1 MSRVSRRRPQPLS
14 APQAS
19 CCRSPRPHTAFDY
32 RRTEPC
38 IVQETAQWAVVYK
51 PPRMPTAPLTAG
63 ERDTLVYWFLHRHDD
78 VQSGEPSGSRDMRN
92 GEVSSVMPFERA
104 AAIQAAQVRGKKEI
118 EAGLLHRLDTDTRGL
133 VLFAKTQ
140 ACYDFL
146 AARQDEGVL
155 FKRYY
160 AFVEPRISALPKAA
174 GQSRAPG
181 LALSIASQ
189 ETAGRAAVLRQIA
202 AQLPYTIESQFRNFG
217 PGARRVAPVFPGARQ
232 YKKDGRRYTT
242 VLESVSEVS
251 PPADAV
257 SCMGQRS
264 YSEMPLLGVC
274 CCLSRGYRHQIRAHL
289 ASLGLPIA
297 GDPLYGN
304 AAARPLQTAGI
315 LHGTPLLR
323 EAAHVLTAAPLSH
336 AEPVSSDA
344 PLQNGAALS
353 CTDIGL
359 QLYAVKLSFP
369 DPENPR
375 RHICVALPPPDKMNP

>member
-1 MSRVSRRRPQPLS
+1 M
-14 APQAS
+14 
-19 CCRSPRPHTAFDY
+19 
-32 RRTEPC
+32 
-38 IVQETAQWAVVYK
+38 
-51 PPRMPTAPLTAG
+51 
-63 ERDTLVYWFLHRHDD
+63 YWFLHRHDD
-78 VQSGEPSGSRDMRN
+78 VQSGEPSGSRDMRDEA
-92 GEVSSVMPFERA
+92 GASALPFERA

-155 FKRYY
+155 LKRYY
-160 AFVEPRISALPKAA
+160 AFVEPSVPALPKAA
-174 GQSRAPG
+174 GQSCAPG
-181 LALSIASQ
+181 LALSIAPQ
-189 ETAGRAAVLRQIA
+189 ETAGRTAVLRHIA

-217 PGARRVAPVFPGARQ
+217 PGARRVAPVFPGSRQ

-264 YSEMPLLGVC
+264 YSEMPLLGVHC
-274 CCLSRGYRHQIRAHL
+274 RLSRGYRHQIRAHL
-289 ASLGLPIA
+289 ASLGLPIV

-304 AAARPLQTAGI
+304 
-315 LHGTPLLR
+315 
-323 EAAHVLTAAPLSH
+323 TAAPFPQ
-336 AEPVSSDA
+336 ATRVSSGTRFLHTAPVLSAA
-344 PLQNGAALS
+344 PLPHEASVSSETPTQNEAAPS
-353 CTDIGL
+353 CTGVGL
-359 QLYAVKLSFP
+359 QLYAVSLSLP

-375 RHICVALPPPDKMNP
+375 RNISVALPPPDRMNP

>member
-19 CCRSPRPHTAFDY
+19 CCRSPRPHAAFDY

-51 PPRMPTAPLTAG
+51 PPCMPTAPLTAG

-92 GEVSSVMPFERA
+92 GAGASVLPFERA
-104 AAIQAAQVRGKKEI
+104 AAIQAAQVRGKKAI

-140 ACYDFL
+140 TCYDFL
-146 AARQDEGVL
+146 STRQNEGVL
-155 FKRYY
+155 IKRYY
-160 AFVEPRISALPKAA
+160 AFVAPRGCGAQKPDGVEFFNRL
-174 GQSRAPG
+174 
-181 LALSIASQ
+181 
-189 ETAGRAAVLRQIA
+189 A

-242 VLESVSEVS
+242 VLESVFEVS

-264 YSEMPLLGVC
+264 YSEMPLLGIC

-315 LHGTPLLR
+315 LHGPQPLR
-323 EAAHVLTAAPLSH
+323 ETAHVLTAAPLPQ
-336 AEPVSSDA
+336 AVPVSSDA

-359 QLYAVKLSFP
+359 QLYAISLSFP